1 MLRREHKL
9 PETYQRVLKVVA
21 QHIETSMD
29 DIIALVQQDEKEGIT
44 RKVGPI
50 FSMEKREQF
59 IHAAEAMKA
68 KLAEFVDYF
77 HLEKQHFREDR
88 IMRAKVA
95 LLWEMLE
102 DTKSDKLVGYG
113 QIPQPLQK
121 EIDHWVGEFLR
132 ILHDLET

>member
-1 MLRREHKL
+1 VTRRESSL
-9 PETYQRVLKVVA
+9 PETYHRVLKVVA
-21 QHIETSMD
+21 QHIEMNMD
-29 DIIALVQQDEKEGIT
+29 DIMALLRESGKEGFT
-44 RKVGPI
+44 RKVTPS
-50 FSMEKREQF
+50 FSAGKRKQF
-59 IHAAEAMKA
+59 IQAAEAMKA

-102 DTKSDKLVGYG
+102 DTKSEKLRGYG
-113 QIPQPLQK
+113 AIPEPLQK
-121 EIDHWVGEFLR
+121 EIDHWIGEFLR